1 MARPKGR
8 IFVLSAPSGCGK
20 TSLVKALTLD
30 KGFGVE
36 HPPSFTTRGP
46 RAGEK
51 EGRDYCFVSGKDF
64 LRRQKKGEFIETS
77 SPYGANY
84 GTSRKHIEDILKK
97 GRDAVLSLDVK
108 GALFIKKNVK
118 GSVLIYVLPPSLEAL
133 RKRLVGRSTD
143 GSSEIKKRMSY
154 ARKDISKLGKYDY
167 AVVNDDFSE
176 AVAKLKSIIVS
187 ERLKVR

>member
-1 MARPKGR
+1 MARSKGR
-8 IFVLSAPSGCGK
+8 IIVLSGPSGCGK
-20 TSLVKALTLD
+20 TSLVKALTAD
-30 KGFGVE
+30 KALGIE
-36 HPPSFTTRGP
+36 HPPSFTTRQP
-46 RAGEK
+46 RAGEE
-51 EGRDYCFVSGKDF
+51 EGKDYRFVSGKDF
-64 LRRQKKGEFIETS
+64 LRRQKKGEFLETS

-84 GTSRKHIEDILKK
+84 GTSRKHIDGILSR

-108 GALFIKKNVK
+108 GALFIKKNMK

-143 GSSEIKKRMSY
+143 KSSEIRKRMSY
-154 ARKDISKLGKYDY
+154 ARQDISKLGKYDY
-167 AVVNDDFSE
+167 AVVNDDFAE